1 VWADNPIDQTP
12 GSSIGGVIQPGDIR
26 AVRYTQ
32 GLLAV
37 TSQHRISGGI
47 GIQDVLPGIDMD
59 VMAGGMFRSSEQ
71 LGDYT
76 STSIASY
83 WIGAGL
89 TWRFGRGSCDRL
101 NIPNQWCENR
111 QVAANSPN
119 SL

>member
-1 VWADNPIDQTP
+1 
-12 GSSIGGVIQPGDIR
+12 
-26 AVRYTQ
+26 
-32 GLLAV
+32 
-37 TSQHRISGGI
+37 
-47 GIQDVLPGIDMD
+47 MD

-111 QVAANSPN
+111 QIAASSPN